1 MKHFKWII
9 FIFFVI
15 SLLSDTVGYSMVN
28 TRAIKAED
36 KSNTSIELDADY
48 KGTVQS
54 DDHSIHLSLTDKILI
69 LSLIIIAFMMGGLT
83 AYFLL
88 KRTVISIL
96 WEEKNSYYSEIK
108 NTKRNHPIVLVALI
122 EILKIRKDKYKKE
135 SDQFKTDIEIEGKN
149 INKNAFE
156 VNELKLKNQEL
167 ERQVMEL
174 EKLNN
179 DSSVSILVKDQVNLK
194 SIDDILI
201 IDKGPIYTYFTIPEN
216 DGSFSIEK
224 GDHTLTSK
232 KFYKVESEKNSDF
245 GHLFFLSG
253 DFDVKAINNI
263 DFYLIPV
270 CEVEN
275 LAISNT
281 ATKIMQVKHGTVVK
295 IADKWVIDTKVK
307 VKLI

>member
-1 MKHFKWII
+1 MKYFIRII
-9 FIFFVI
+9 FIFFII
-15 SLLSDTVGYSMVN
+15 SLLSDTVGYSLVN
-28 TRAIKAED
+28 TRAKKPED
-36 KSNTSIELDADY
+36 KSKISVALGAESNGKDQY
-48 KGTVQS
+48 
-54 DDHSIHLSLTDKILI
+54 DDVSFHISLTDKILI
-69 LSLIIIAFMMGGLT
+69 LSAIIIAFMIGGFIS
-83 AYFLL
+83 YFLL
-88 KRTVISIL
+88 KRKVSSIL
-96 WEEKNSYYSEIK
+96 REEKYSYYSEIE
-108 NTKRNHPIVLVALI
+108 NTERFHPFELVALI

-135 SDQFKTDIEIEGKN
+135 SEQLKKDIDEDGKN
-149 INKNAFE
+149 IDKDLLAFD
-156 VNELKLKNQEL
+156 ELKLKNQDL
-167 ERQVMEL
+167 ERQILEL
-174 EKLNN
+174 EKLNS
-179 DSSVSILVKDQVNLK
+179 DSSVSNLVKDQVNLK
-194 SIDDILI
+194 SIDDIVV

-232 KFYKVESEKNSDF
+232 KFYKVESEKNSDY

-281 ATKIMQVKHGTVVK
+281 ATKIMQVRHGTVVK